1 MYIKIITITIVG
13 ILLFT
18 SLVPKAI
25 ALPEEKLRLW
35 DRLFTKYFELL
46 AGQFGTKFFVLRF
59 SEPQTF
65 IAEPNIID
73 IRYLNDTKIIIGVK
87 DPDTGDYISLQ
98 HDSFSFGKYEEL
110 FFHEE
115 YEFTLELP
123 EDIPQAAFIGHFDPQ
138 SRIPLV
144 EKGQLKTTLQISS
157 NVPNTQLPESILLR
171 VNITKYTTSGNL
183 YFPPGGKIPRPL
195 LGHFPY
201 QWFIM
206 ALLTFG
212 RLYSGK
218 RLLEEVTY
226 LDIMIKLDRFHLLD
240 IIPPQ
245 NIEIRPDELV
255 SIPIEVKNLGSHID
269 TFNFRIKDF
278 HNSDII
284 VTPPPALTL
293 GPNEV
298 ASTTVTVA
306 SPQIFNDPGTAR
318 KINVEAYSIYDP
330 ETTFNNTVTII
341 TRGVYLSD
349 IGLFYSGSFGIF
361 ILLIFVGLYFLRR
374 RKKEVVCKKPEKP
387 WTITEEIKYLEEL
400 KKKDRKTFEKE
411 RLMMEDEYKSAIL
424 WYKYYCND
432 LRQKE
437 KKQMLKLIGN
447 KENKQKKEKLK
458 TVNKQKEP
466 RQNKLTD
473 LFKKLKIKKVRKPKE
488 EKPLLKIEPKSHKK
502 QEKIDD
508 DQKKKE
514 QVLLRIK
521 REQKRQMR
529 LIKRMDNS
537 S

>member
-473 LFKKLKIKKVRKPKE
+473 LFKKLKIKKVRKLKE

-521 REQKRQMR
+521 REQ
-529 LIKRMDNS
+529 
-537 S
+537 